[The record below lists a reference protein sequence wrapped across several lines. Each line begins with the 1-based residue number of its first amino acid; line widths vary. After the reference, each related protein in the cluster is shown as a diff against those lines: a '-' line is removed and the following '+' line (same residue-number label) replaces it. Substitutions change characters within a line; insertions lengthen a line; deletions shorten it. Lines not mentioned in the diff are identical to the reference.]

1 MKGKLSLHMFSL
13 FEDIVDLTD
22 HKWLNKVKIK
32 EKNKAQYFESTG
44 YLFKPPFSRILFF
57 CHCFTSA

>member
-13 FEDIVDLTD
+13 FEDCIVDLTD
-22 HKWLNKVKIK
+22 HKVQILK
-32 EKNKAQYFESTG
+32 KNKAQYFESTG